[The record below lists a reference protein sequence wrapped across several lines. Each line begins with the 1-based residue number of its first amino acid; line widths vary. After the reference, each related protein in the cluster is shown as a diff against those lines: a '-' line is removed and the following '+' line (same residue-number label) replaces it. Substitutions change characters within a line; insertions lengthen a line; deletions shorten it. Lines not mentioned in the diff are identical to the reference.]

1 VAHRKIELI
10 PLTSCFGDRTACKMK
25 QEMLRSVGERA
36 FIPTKTISNDLERK
50 SYMRFKGL

>member
-1 VAHRKIELI
+1 
-10 PLTSCFGDRTACKMK
+10 MK